1 MAGKPVAR
9 QDIRKITLIDG
20 RPFGKSIAGGIAVGG
35 GAGALLG
42 AIGGGCNGNDWCFF
56 SRGGTA
62 LIGLI
67 VDVAFGAV
75 AGTVVGATRHS
86 HKLIYD
92 SGSQLR

>member
-1 MAGKPVAR
+1 M
-9 QDIRKITLIDG
+9 TG
-20 RPFGKSIAGGIAVGG
+20 RISEKSRSLTVGPFGKSIAGGIAVGG